1 MKVSG
6 SDHRRPVRSF
16 VRRAGRMT
24 TGQQRALDELWPR
37 YGLDYQPSPID
48 PEAVFGRKAPLIL
61 DIGFGNGESLVFQA
75 TQNPDCDYIGV
86 EVHEPGIGHCI
97 MHADAAGLTNL
108 RIICHDAIDVLVD
121 QIPPGSLARVNLYFP
136 DPWPKKR
143 HHKRRIIK
151 PSFLALVAEHLQ
163 NDGTFHIATDWEDY
177 AEHIDETLRSTGL
190 FTIDERR
197 EHEGDR
203 ALDRPPTK
211 FERRGL
217 VHNHRIVDWRLV
229 VNKQ

>member
-1 MKVSG
+1 V
-6 SDHRRPVRSF
+6 
-16 VRRAGRMT
+16 
-24 TGQQRALDELWPR
+24 
-37 YGLDYQPSPID
+37 
-48 PEAVFGRKAPLIL
+48 
-61 DIGFGNGESLVFQA
+61 
-75 TQNPDCDYIGV
+75 
-86 EVHEPGIGHCI
+86 
-97 MHADAAGLTNL
+97 
-108 RIICHDAIDVLVD
+108 
-121 QIPPGSLARVNLYFP
+121 QIPPASLARINLYFP

-217 VHNHRIVDWRLV
+217 VRNHRIVDWRLV